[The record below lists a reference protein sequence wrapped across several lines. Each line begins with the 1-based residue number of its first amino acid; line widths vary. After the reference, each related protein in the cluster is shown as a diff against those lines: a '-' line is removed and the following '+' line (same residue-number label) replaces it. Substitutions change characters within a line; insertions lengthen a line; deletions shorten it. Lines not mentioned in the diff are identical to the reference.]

1 MGSENEHK
9 ASELFEVQAHLYNQL
24 FSFLR
29 PVSIKWAVELG
40 IPDII
45 QNHGKPITLP
55 ELVSALRIPEA
66 KAGCVHSVMRLLAHN
81 KIFAI
86 VKIDDNKEAYALSP
100 TSKLLVKG
108 TDHCLTSMVKM
119 VTNPTGVELYYQLTK
134 WTSKEDLTIFD
145 TTLWD
150 FMQQNS
156 AYAELFND
164 AMESDSNMMR
174 FAMSDCKS
182 VFEGITSLVD
192 VGGGT
197 GNTVKIISE
206 AFPTLKCIV
215 FDLPNVV
222 EGLTGNNYLSFVGG
236 NMFESIPQADAILLK
251 VKFYYFF
258 LTNCKSIYW
267 KKPEDKNWKKF
278 IKNLYY

>member
-1 MGSENEHK
+1 MGSENENK
-9 ASELFEVQAHLYNQL
+9 ASELFVAQAHLYNQI
-24 FSFLR
+24 FSFMR

-55 ELVSALRIPEA
+55 ELVSALRIPVA

-86 VKIDDNKEAYALSP
+86 VKIDDKKEAYALSP

-108 TDHCLTSMVKM
+108 TDHCLSSMVKLL
-119 VTNPTGVELYYQLTK
+119 TNPTRVEKHYQLST
-134 WTSKEDLTIFD
+134 WTSTEDLTIFE
-145 TTLWD
+145 TPLWD
-150 FMQQNS
+150 LIRKNPTFS
-156 AYAELFND
+156 KLFND
-164 AMESDSNMMR
+164 AMESDSNMVR

-182 VFEGITSLVD
+182 VFEGLTSLVD

-197 GNTVKIISE
+197 GNTVKIICE

-222 EGLTGNNYLSFVGG
+222 EGLTGNNYMSFVGG

-251 VKFYYFF
+251 VCMESKMNGQ
-258 LTNCKSIYW
+258 LTSLN
-267 KKPEDKNWKKF
+267 
-278 IKNLYY
+278 